1 MSSTRVSRH
10 INAPQERVYRALLDA
25 EAVRTWMV
33 PTGMTSEAHAF
44 EPWEGGAI
52 HISLTYEEPTGA
64 GKTTAHTDTYHGGF
78 VKLAPNERVVETVEF
93 ETDDPAMQGEMTIA
107 MTLADAEGGTEI
119 VAVHD
124 GLPRASPP
132 RTTRPAGG
140 TRSESWRRSWKQ
152 ARDCALPTPTL
163 PRGRQRRVKRAMTVA
178 LRPLDRDNRWPVV
191 ELSPRRG
198 AEIVANRDFWRE
210 SPPPL
215 KRVHPL

>member
-33 PTGMTSEAHAF
+33 PTGMTSQVHAF

-64 GKTTAHTDTYHGGF
+64 GKTTAHTDTYHGRF

-124 GLPRASPP
+124 GLPPGIAAADNE
-132 RTTRPAGG
+132 AG
-140 TRSESWRRSWKQ
+140 WRDSLGKL
-152 ARDCALPTPTL
+152 AAL
-163 PRGRQRRVKRAMTVA
+163 
-178 LRPLDRDNRWPVV
+178 V
-191 ELSPRRG
+191 EAG
-198 AEIVANRDFWRE
+198 
-210 SPPPL
+210 
-215 KRVHPL
+215 